1 MLLCAAGVVLP
12 KLAIFWL
19 IDVLSVRQ
27 CQDAKGQTMLQA
39 CPGSIDAAKAAN
51 ACTLAGGTCT
61 RVRDGFY
68 TLSFIAVASGLGLFF
83 WFRRALPRLE
93 ALPKDAWRA
102 KARHHKY

>member
-1 MLLCAAGVVLP
+1 MVLP

-27 CQDAKGQTMLQA
+27 CQDTKGQTMLQA
-39 CPGSIDAAKAAN
+39 CPGSIDAAKADN
-51 ACTLAGGTCT
+51 ACTSAGGICT

-68 TLSFIAVASGLGLFF
+68 TLSFIAVVSGLGLFF